1 MINLKS
7 IFANILLYI
16 ILYIIND
23 LVNLESIMDLT
34 LVPYGTWINETRL
47 LLLLFNFHVNMAN
60 MNA

>member
-34 LVPYGTWINETRL
+34 LVPYATWINETR